1 MSTVR
6 IICKYFKAIEPN
18 LPKIS
23 IVYSS
28 HSYTSI
34 CFLFAGY
41 KGASDLYIDSNI
53 QLALAAAKQIAID
66 TGKSVHILLPDETE
80 YRRAYKM

>member
-1 MSTVR
+1 MHFSL
-6 IICKYFKAIEPN
+6 F
-18 LPKIS
+18 
-23 IVYSS
+23 YSQS
-28 HSYTSI
+28 RVCIYLLCPLHT
-34 CFLFAGY
+34 GY

-53 QLALAAAKQIAID
+53 QLALAAARQIAID